1 MLEIRL
7 EEKEKPRGTGI
18 NDAFL
23 TRRRKA
29 RLRAKRLI
37 ERVRDLR
44 TRCEIVS
51 SQKNERK
58 ADYKRRETGKKRE
71 NLETGKRFFFQI
83 RQKKEHI
90 PVEASPVIR
99 LFIFVPHTFLFLKRL
114 NSALKCFYSQQLNS

>member
-1 MLEIRL
+1 MTQVRGTVLEIRL

-58 ADYKRRETGKKRE
+58 ADYKRRETGKKE
-71 NLETGKRFFFQI
+71 KIWKQEKGFFFKSA
-83 RQKKEHI
+83 KKKSTFQWK
-90 PVEASPVIR
+90 PVR
-99 LFIFVPHTFLFLKRL
+99 
-114 NSALKCFYSQQLNS
+114 